1 MASEYTIY
9 HNPRCSKSRKT
20 LELLQQAGVEPDIV
34 QYLDTPPSAAELD
47 RILAKLGREP
57 RELMRSKEAVFS
69 ELGLDDESLSREK
82 LLALMTQNPILIER
96 PIVIKGDVAV
106 IGRPPE
112 NVLALID

>member
-1 MASEYTIY
+1 M
-9 HNPRCSKSRKT
+9 
-20 LELLQQAGVEPDIV
+20 EPDIV